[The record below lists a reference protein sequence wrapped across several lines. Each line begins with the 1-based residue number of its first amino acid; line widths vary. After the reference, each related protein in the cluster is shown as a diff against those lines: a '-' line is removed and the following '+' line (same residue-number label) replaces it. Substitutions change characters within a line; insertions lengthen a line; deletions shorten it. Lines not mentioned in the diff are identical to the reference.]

1 MKPVVCAPRSPKSS
15 PSPASPFSPETPPR
29 VLLAGVFKPYG
40 VDDAYGRKENV
51 MELFHNQVTREQG
64 IASMRF
70 QHRSFGLYF
79 IAANIDAPTTVLDFP
94 TRDEFI
100 AELGQ
105 GYDVVGISFIT
116 PNFLK
121 AKEMARL
128 VRKHLPSARI
138 ILGGHGA
145 SIEGV
150 EDLID
155 CDYVAKGEGIRW
167 MRAFLG
173 EDVDRPVN
181 HPSLVSAEN
190 KHIYGVP
197 TPGRSGLL
205 VTGVGCLNGC
215 RFCATSHNF
224 GRKYIPFLKTGKE
237 VFDAAC
243 RMEDEFSCSDFF
255 IMDENFLKDRQ
266 RAMELVEEMER
277 ANRFFQF
284 ALFSS
289 AETIRAFGIE
299 NMVRLGVFWLWM
311 GVESKREIYEKNK
324 NIDLA
329 AMIAELQDHGI
340 AVLASGILFI
350 EEHTPENIEEDIDFL
365 ISLAPTF
372 TQFMQV
378 IPLPVTELYLD
389 FQRKGW
395 LDPSIPF
402 EEYHGQKRLAWRH
415 PHFTPAQTEQW
426 LLKAFRKEFDALG
439 GSPMRMTRA
448 HLKGLKRLKTMP
460 RTPTIVARENAL
472 RERVREL
479 RLLVPV
485 MARYAHDDHEAQL
498 VGQLSRDLLEEL
510 GPRTA
515 RENVFVAAT
524 FAFAAKYAL
533 RLRWKGDRFQPPT
546 KRTAY
551 RQPTS
556 SKSLLAAASSVVA
569 AQLSRLAAM
578 RGPAALLHAVQ
589 PKTSPSVRAGSVEA
603 HSA

>member
-1 MKPVVCAPRSPKSS
+1 MMSSLVCDPTAPKSQNTPAPRF
-15 PSPASPFSPETPPR
+15 SPATPPR
-29 VLLAGVFKPYG
+29 VLLTGVFKPYG
-40 VDDAYGRKENV
+40 VDDAFGRKENV
-51 MELFHNQVTREQG
+51 MELFHNQVTRAQG

-94 TRDEFI
+94 SIDEFVR
-100 AELGQ
+100 ELER

-116 PNFLK
+116 PNFRK
-121 AKEMARL
+121 ARQMARL
-128 VRKHLPSARI
+128 VRQHLPSALVV
-138 ILGGHGA
+138 LGGHGA
-145 SIEGV
+145 SIQGV
-150 EDLID
+150 EELID

-173 EDVDRPVN
+173 EEVDRPVN

-224 GRKYIPFLKTGKE
+224 GRTYIPFLRTGKE

-255 IMDENFLKDRQ
+255 IMDENFLKDRP

-324 NIDLA
+324 GIDLA

-340 AVLASGILFI
+340 AVLASGILFL

-365 ISLAPTF
+365 ISLAPCF
-372 TQFMQV
+372 TQFMQLT
-378 IPLPVTELYLD
+378 PLPVTALYLD
-389 FQRKGW
+389 FQRKAW
-395 LDPSIPF
+395 LEPSIPF
-402 EEYHGQKRLAWRH
+402 EEYHGQKRLVWRH

-426 LLKAFRKEFDALG
+426 LGRAFRKEFDALG

-448 HLKGLKRLKTMP
+448 HLNGVRRLKTMP
-460 RTPTIVARENAL
+460 RTPTIEAREQTM
-472 RERVREL
+472 RERTREL

-485 MARYAHDDHEAQL
+485 MARYAHNEHEAQL
-498 VGQLSRDLLEEL
+498 VEQLRRDLHDEF
-510 GPRTA
+510 GPYSA
-515 RENVFVAAT
+515 REKVLVAAT
-524 FAFAAKYAL
+524 FMFAAKHAL
-533 RLRWKGDRFQPPT
+533 RLRWKGDRLQPPSR
-546 KRTAY
+546 RTEY
-551 RQPTS
+551 RQRES
-556 SKSLLAAASSVVA
+556 SQNTWAVAAAA
-569 AQLSRLAAM
+569 AVRQLRWLAT
-578 RGPAALLHAVQ
+578 RPRPAALLHAALVRPTAPARGQ
-589 PKTSPSVRAGSVEA
+589 TS
-603 HSA
+603 